1 MSASTTT
8 KNVSSPSPL
17 PYAEPMSRTD
27 SGFEENIRR
36 SMSKRSLAIRT
47 SSLAADDGHDGVGH
61 VSAKSLQREDSV
73 RDGLNELPRSPSTSD
88 QPALRKRRSRPSSK
102 HSRSSRE
109 SSATH
114 RRPSLSINRY
124 RSAPDRVFTR
134 QDIDEVLALH
144 TRSCHLFQSF
154 SVPPSAP
161 QSPGL
166 SSIGSRYS
174 IDIPRVNIDATAPGQ
189 LSRTSPQQSIT
200 PELASYRSAPSPATS
215 TFSRQSGAPS
225 PILLPVDPEDGD
237 YQQEPSTP
245 TIPATTMHWTSP
257 STRRR
262 EYAEIDRS
270 TRGLRGLVR
279 RLTPKCFSTRH
290 LQPFYDE
297 KAARSDDDTASVR
310 RYRIDLPD
318 EEGDDEKRGH
328 EMSVRPSTAPG
339 RFGKGMLR
347 AWGCG
352 LKGT

>member
-1 MSASTTT
+1 MSASTCT
-8 KNVSSPSPL
+8 KNLSSPSP
-17 PYAEPMSRTD
+17 PPHAEPMSRTD
-27 SGFEENIRR
+27 SGFQETF
-36 SMSKRSLAIRT
+36 KRSLAIK
-47 SSLAADDGHDGVGH
+47 SADDGHDAMRH
-61 VSAKSLQREDSV
+61 VNARSLQ
-73 RDGLNELPRSPSTSD
+73 DGLDELPTSPSTSD
-88 QPALRKRRSRPSSK
+88 RPALRKRRSRPSSK
-102 HSRSSRE
+102 HSQ
-109 SSATH
+109 TH

-144 TRSCHLFQSF
+144 TRSCYLFQSF

-174 IDIPRVNIDATAPGQ
+174 IDIPRVNIDAAAPGN
-189 LSRTSPQQSIT
+189 LSRTSPQQSVT
-200 PELASYRSAPSPATS
+200 PELGSYRSAPSLATS
-215 TFSRQSGAPS
+215 TFSRPSGPPS
-225 PILLPVDPEDGD
+225 PILLPIDPEDGD
-237 YQQEPSTP
+237 YEQEPSTP

-297 KAARSDDDTASVR
+297 KKAARSHDDTASVR

-318 EEGDDEKRGH
+318 EEADDDDDEKRGC
-328 EMSVRPSTAPG
+328 EEVSVRPSTAPG

>member
-1 MSASTTT
+1 
-8 KNVSSPSPL
+8 
-17 PYAEPMSRTD
+17 
-27 SGFEENIRR
+27 
-36 SMSKRSLAIRT
+36 
-47 SSLAADDGHDGVGH
+47 
-61 VSAKSLQREDSV
+61 
-73 RDGLNELPRSPSTSD
+73 
-88 QPALRKRRSRPSSK
+88 
-102 HSRSSRE
+102 SSRE

-189 LSRTSPQQSIT
+189 LSRTT
-200 PELASYRSAPSPATS
+200 
-215 TFSRQSGAPS
+215 
-225 PILLPVDPEDGD
+225 
-237 YQQEPSTP
+237 
-245 TIPATTMHWTSP
+245 TTMHWTSP

-328 EMSVRPSTAPG
+328 EMSVRPSTAP
-339 RFGKGMLR
+339 
-347 AWGCG
+347 
-352 LKGT
+352 

>member
-1 MSASTTT
+1 MPSTTNF
-8 KNVSSPSPL
+8 KDDSSPSPL

-27 SGFEENIRR
+27 SGFEDNIRR
-36 SMSKRSLAIRT
+36 SMSKRSLAIKST
-47 SSLAADDGHDGVGH
+47 PLAADNGYEDPAN
-61 VSAKSLQREDSV
+61 VSTKSLQREDSV
-73 RDGLNELPRSPSTSD
+73 QDALDELPRSPSISD
-88 QPALRKRRSRPSSK
+88 RPALRKRRSRPSSK

-124 RSAPDRVFTR
+124 RTAPDRVFTR

-144 TRSCHLFQSF
+144 TRSCNLFQSF

-161 QSPGL
+161 HSPGL

-174 IDIPRVNIDATAPGQ
+174 MDIPRVNMNATAPGQ
-189 LSRTSPQQSIT
+189 RSRTSPQQSIT
-200 PELASYRSAPSPATS
+200 PELASHRSDPSPATS
-215 TFSRQSGAPS
+215 TFSRPSGAPS
-225 PILLPVDPEDGD
+225 PTLLPVDPEDE
-237 YQQEPSTP
+237 EPSTP
-245 TIPATTMHWTSP
+245 TIPATTMHWNSP

-297 KAARSDDDTASVR
+297 KKAARGDDDTASVR

-318 EEGDDEKRGH
+318 EEGNEEKKGY
-328 EMSVRPSTAPG
+328 EEVSVRPKTAPG

-347 AWGCG
+347 GWGCG